1 MTREIPMDEQVELNA
16 DERQW
21 LFAIAR
27 GPLTRLA
34 VNRSM
39 PESIRE
45 SLIGKRLMRWKIG
58 FLEATP
64 RGIAEAMRLRA
75 RG

>member
-1 MTREIPMDEQVELNA
+1 MSDTIELSSE
-16 DERQW
+16 ERQW

-27 GPLTRLA
+27 GPLTRVA
-34 VNRSM
+34 ANRSM
-39 PESIRE
+39 PETIRD

-64 RGIAEAMRLRA
+64 RGIAEAERLRA
-75 RG
+75 RA

>member
-1 MTREIPMDEQVELNA
+1 MNDRVELSA
-16 DERQW
+16 EERQW

-27 GPLTRLA
+27 GPLTRGA

-39 PESIRE
+39 PEKVRDA
-45 SLIGKRLMRWKIG
+45 LIGKRLMRWKIG

-64 RGIAEAMRLRA
+64 QGIAEAERLRN
-75 RG
+75 GNG